1 MSDYINRE
9 LSWLEFNQRVL
20 NQALRK
26 DLPLLERI
34 KFLGI
39 SASNLDEFFQ
49 VRVGGL
55 LALKRSGSR
64 AKDISGLTPSR
75 QLQLIRK
82 RVSNMIDAQYRLF
95 TDELLPALRL
105 EKLSPIPVSSLTET
119 QMLNLSA
126 HFHNQIFPLL
136 TPLDMD
142 LETPPVLPS
151 LSLIMGVQLRNPEN
165 GETRFC
171 AIAIPDCL
179 PRRIHFPD
187 MGEEAYVLIE
197 DLAGAFID
205 TLFPGENVVC
215 QAPFRVTRN
224 GDITVQEDDSLDFA
238 DEMEEV
244 LVARKFSEA
253 VRLEMPTDVPAAL
266 AKCIRDAAGA
276 GPAETY
282 RLNGPIRLSD
292 FTSMAFAPGF
302 DHLKVTPWTSQP
314 SPMLDPS
321 LSMFENISS
330 GDILINNPFESFE
343 PVVRFV
349 EEAAN
354 DPNVIAIKQVLYRT
368 SSDSR
373 FVKALIRA
381 AENGKQVTV
390 LVELKARFDEARNLE
405 KAEELQRAGVQVVY
419 GVKGLKT
426 HAKICLVIRRENGSL
441 RRYCH
446 FGTGNYN
453 ESTAKI
459 YTDISLLT
467 CNEELGADASQF
479 FNSVTGRTRLMHF
492 RKLSPSPALMKA
504 RLIEL
509 IEGEA
514 ERARQGEPGH
524 IMAKMNSLNDVQ
536 IMEALQKAATAGVK
550 IEMNVRGICCF
561 KPLTPKAAKNI
572 RIVSIVDCYLEH
584 ARIFWFRHGGT
595 PRVFISS
602 ADWMTRNLD
611 KRVELMIPVDD
622 AKLAR
627 RLKGILDACMAD
639 NTQACLLLEDGSS
652 QPLKPIGKDK
662 VFRMQE
668 TLSKEARRLAKNKE
682 RQMIQML
689 EPHLPQE

>member
-55 LALKRSGSR
+55 QALKRSGSR
-64 AKDISGLTPSR
+64 LKDISGLTPAR

-82 RVSNMIDAQYRLF
+82 RVSSMIDAQYRLF
-95 TDELLPALRL
+95 TEELLPALRI

-151 LSLIMGVQLRNPEN
+151 LNLIMGVQLRDPEN

-197 DLAGAFID
+197 DLVGSFID
-205 TLFPGENVVC
+205 TLFPGEHVVC
-215 QAPFRVTRN
+215 KAPFRVTRN
-224 GDITVQEDDSLDFA
+224 GDIAVQEDDSLDFA

-253 VRLEMPTDVPAAL
+253 VRLEIPTDVPAAL
-266 AKCIRDAAGA
+266 AKCIRDASGA
-276 GPAETY
+276 GSSETY
-282 RLNGPIRLSD
+282 RLNGPLRLSD
-292 FTSMAFAPGF
+292 FTGMAFAPGF
-302 DHLKVTPWTSQP
+302 EHLKITPWTPQP
-314 SPMLDPS
+314 SPMVDPS
-321 LSMFENISS
+321 LSMFENIAA

-349 EEAAN
+349 EEAAE
-354 DPNVIAIKQVLYRT
+354 DPHVIAIKQVLYRT
-368 SSDSR
+368 ASDSR

-381 AENGKQVTV
+381 AENGKQVTA

-441 RRYCH
+441 HRYCH

-492 RKLSPSPALMKA
+492 RKLSPSPVLMKS

-509 IEGEA
+509 IESEA

-536 IMEALQKAATAGVK
+536 IMEALQNAASAGVK
-550 IEMNVRGICCF
+550 IELNVRGICCF
-561 KPLTPKAAKNI
+561 KPLTPKASKNI
-572 RIVSIVDCYLEH
+572 RTVSIVDCYLEH
-584 ARIFWFRHGGT
+584 ARIFWFRHGGA
-595 PRVFISS
+595 PRVFIAS

-611 KRVELMIPVDD
+611 KRVELMIPIDD
-622 AKLAR
+622 SKLSH

-639 NTQACLLLEDGSS
+639 NTQSSLLSEDGSS
-652 QPLKPIGKDK
+652 QPLKPIGKEK
-662 VFRMQE
+662 AFRMQE
-668 TLSKEARRLAKNKE
+668 ALSKEARRLAKNKE

>member
-20 NQALRK
+20 NQALRR
-26 DLPLLERI
+26 DLPLLERV

-39 SASNLDEFFQ
+39 TASNLDEFFQ

-55 LALKRSGSR
+55 QMLKRSGSR
-64 AKDISGLTPSR
+64 AKDVSGLTPAR

-82 RVSNMIDAQYRLF
+82 RVGRMIDDQYNLF
-95 TDELLPALRL
+95 TKELLPAMQS
-105 EKLSPIPVSSLTET
+105 EGISPIPVASLTET
-119 QMLNLSA
+119 QLLA
-126 HFHNQIFPLL
+126 LGALFHDQIFPLL

-142 LETPPVLPS
+142 RETPPVLPS
-151 LSLIMGVQLRNPEN
+151 LNLIMGVQLHDPDS

-171 AIAIPDCL
+171 AVAIPDCL
-179 PRRIHFPD
+179 PRRVHFPD
-187 MGEEAYVLIE
+187 MGEEAFVLLE
-197 DLAGAFID
+197 DLTGAFVD
-205 TLFPGENVVC
+205 TLFPGEKVVC
-215 QAPFRVTRN
+215 KVPFRVTRN
-224 GDITVQEDDSLDFA
+224 GDIAVQEDDSLDFA

-244 LVARKFSEA
+244 LVARKFSET
-253 VRLEMPTDVPAAL
+253 VRLELPADVPVPL
-266 AKCIRDAAGA
+266 AKSIREAAGA
-276 GPAETY
+276 GPSETY
-282 RLNGPIRLSD
+282 RLRGPLRLSD
-292 FTSMAFAPGF
+292 FTGMAFAPGS
-302 DHLKVTPWTSQP
+302 DHLKVAAWVSQP
-314 SPMLDPS
+314 SPMVDPS
-321 LSMFENISS
+321 LSMFENIAA

-349 EEAAN
+349 EEAAD
-354 DPNVIAIKQVLYRT
+354 DPDVIAIKQVLYRT
-368 SSDSR
+368 ASHSR
-373 FVKALIRA
+373 FVAALIRA
-381 AENGKQVTV
+381 AESGKQVTV

-426 HAKICLVIRRENGSL
+426 HAKVCLVIRRENGVL

-453 ESTAKI
+453 ENTARI

-467 CNEELGADASQF
+467 CDEDLGADASQF
-479 FNSVTGRTRLMHF
+479 FNSVTGRTRLMRF
-492 RKLSPSPALMKA
+492 RKLSPSPAMMKA

-536 IMEALQKAATAGVK
+536 IMDALQSAAVAGVK
-550 IEMNVRGICCF
+550 IELNVRGICCF
-561 KPLTPKAAKNI
+561 KPLSPKAAKNV

-584 ARIFWFRHGGT
+584 ARIFHFRHGGA
-595 PRVFISS
+595 PRVFIAS

-611 KRVELMIPVDD
+611 KRVELMIPIDD
-622 AKLAR
+622 PKLAR

-639 NTQACLLLEDGSS
+639 NTQACLILEDGSS
-652 QPLKPIGKDK
+652 KPLAPVGKAKP
-662 VFRMQE
+662 FRMQE
-668 TLSKEARRLAKNKE
+668 ALTKEARRLAKNKE